1 MEDRA
6 SLKLFPQEIE
16 SAILNAQ
23 VYLESQLNETL
34 NDPYVLALMAYAL
47 QLSESSRTDQAL
59 DALNA
64 HAVMEGIAR
73 GLCFMHFCL

>member
-16 SAILNAQ
+16 SAILNAR

-34 NDPYVLALMAYAL
+34 NDPYALALMAYAL

-64 HAVMEGIAR
+64 HAVMEGITR
-73 GLCFMHFCL
+73 GLCFMHF

>member
-16 SAILNAQ
+16 SAILNAR

-34 NDPYVLALMAYAL
+34 NDPYALALMAYAL

-59 DALNA
+59 DTLNA
-64 HAVMEGIAR
+64 HAVMEGITR
-73 GLCFMHFCL
+73 GLCFMHF